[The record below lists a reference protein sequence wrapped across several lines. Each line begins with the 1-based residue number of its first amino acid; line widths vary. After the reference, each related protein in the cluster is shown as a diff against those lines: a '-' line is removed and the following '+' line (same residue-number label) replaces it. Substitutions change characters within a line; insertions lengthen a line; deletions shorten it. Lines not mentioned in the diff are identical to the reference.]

1 MNTISPLLSRIK
13 TQTDTLSLDSLARYI
28 PVAKRGKE
36 AQIELNEN
44 PSLPPE
50 VRRKLFREVSAGK
63 DATENLVL
71 LALPLVKT
79 IAHREYNRRQSWNSR
94 VSFDDMIQE
103 GIGGFLRGIESY
115 NVEGAQSSATN
126 YLGQWILSDIRR
138 HVEAL
143 EHDFSIPHET
153 IERHRKIRA
162 IRSHLFNKLNRY
174 PTDQEILDHAN
185 NGDWQANTKMGRVV
199 KDPNAVGRQ
208 LTLKNLEEERE
219 YAASTGALE
228 SLVASNDEDN
238 EYYER
243 NSTPLSGEPEALS
256 TDEVENRSA
265 SAALTALFEIVF
277 EQMGL
282 GKMQED
288 IIRQKFGMNPYES
301 EQSLQDIAQK
311 TRLTKYRINQVL
323 SAFSQEMASP
333 GSVFHKVVINI
344 PVEELDSMGL
354 GWVPRIVN
362 NQVAEKS
369 TGTPQILTINM
380 RAMSAKA
387 RTRFGAPNRQIG
399 GRFSAAYHC
408 DRDDMDFEDTYIMER
423 SIPEVHPCPRCG
435 GKARKIGSE

>member
-1 MNTISPLLSRIK
+1 MTTISPLLSRIK
-13 TQTDTLSLDSLARYI
+13 NQTDTLSLDALARYI
-28 PVAKRGKE
+28 PLAKRGKE
-36 AQIELNEN
+36 AQVELTEN
-44 PSLPPE
+44 PELPAE
-50 VRRKLFREVSAGK
+50 TRRKLFREVSAGK

-79 IAHREYNRRQSWNSR
+79 IAHREYNRRQSWNTR

-115 NVEGAQSSATN
+115 NIEGNQSSATN

-138 HVEAL
+138 HVESL

-185 NGDWQANTKMGRVV
+185 NGEWQSNTKMGRVV

-219 YAASTGALE
+219 FASSTGALE
-228 SLVASNDEDN
+228 SLVASNDEEN

-243 NSTPLSGEPEALS
+243 TSTPLSGEPEALS
-256 TDEVENRSA
+256 TDEIENRSA
-265 SAALTALFEIVF
+265 SAALTALFEVVF
-277 EQMGL
+277 DRMGL

-288 IIRQKFGMNPYES
+288 IIRQKFGMKPYDS

-323 SAFSQEMASP
+323 TAFSQEMASP
-333 GSVFHKVVINI
+333 GSIFHQVVVTI

-354 GWVPRIVN
+354 GWIPRVVDKQSN
-362 NQVAEKS
+362 VKS
-369 TGTPQILTINM
+369 TGTPQILTLNM

-399 GRFSAAYHC
+399 GRFTATFHC
-408 DRDDMDFEDTYIMER
+408 VRDDFDFEDSYIMER
-423 SIPEVHPCPRCG
+423 SIPEIHPCPRCG
-435 GKARKIGSE
+435 NSAQKVKA

>member
-1 MNTISPLLSRIK
+1 MTTISPLLSRIK
-13 TQTDTLSLDSLARYI
+13 TQTDTLSLDALARYI

-36 AQIELNEN
+36 AQAELNEN
-44 PSLPPE
+44 PQLPAE
-50 VRRKLFREVSAGK
+50 TRRKLFREVSAGK

-79 IAHREYNRRQSWNSR
+79 IAHREYNRRQSWNTR

-115 NVEGAQSSATN
+115 NIEGNQSSATN

-138 HVEAL
+138 HVESL

-185 NGDWQANTKMGRVV
+185 NGEWQSNTKMGRVV

-219 YAASTGALE
+219 FASSTGALE
-228 SLVASNDEDN
+228 SLVASNDEEN

-243 NSTPLSGEPEALS
+243 NSIPLSGEPEALS
-256 TDEVENRSA
+256 TDEIENRSA
-265 SAALTALFEIVF
+265 SAALTALFEVVF
-277 EQMGL
+277 ERMGL

-288 IIRQKFGMNPYES
+288 IIRQKFGMKPYDS

-323 SAFSQEMASP
+323 TAFSQEMASP
-333 GSVFHKVVINI
+333 GSIFHQVVITI
-344 PVEELDSMGL
+344 PLEELDSMGL
-354 GWVPRIVN
+354 GWIPRVVDKQQN
-362 NQVAEKS
+362 AKS
-369 TGTPQILTINM
+369 SGTPQILTINM

-399 GRFSAAYHC
+399 GRFTATFHC
-408 DRDDMDFEDTYIMER
+408 ERDDMDFEDSYIMER
-423 SIPEVHPCPRCG
+423 SIPEIHPCPRCG
-435 GKARKIGSE
+435 NSAQKISS